1 MLRETVTPSETKDTI
16 VNRGDRTIASPS
28 EPCFGHILRCFVS
41 FLLKCVKRW
50 LPLAFY
56 LKSFYHIA
64 RTLQD
69 GRVKCLQPGK
79 EVLRENVIH
88 IITSTMKP

>member
-1 MLRETVTPSETKDTI
+1 MLFASEAQLTLIPYNFPLLHFIPET
-16 VNRGDRTIASPS
+16 
-28 EPCFGHILRCFVS
+28 
-41 FLLKCVKRW
+41 LKCVKRW

-79 EVLRENVIH
+79 EMLRENVIH